1 MISTVVIDDEPK
13 NVKILKSMLTE
24 FCPQVQLMGEA
35 TNGQAGKKLILEKRP
50 QLVFLDIE
58 MPYGN
63 GFDLLNELMPIDFEV
78 IFITAFDKYLLQALK
93 YSALDFLLK
102 PVNIEELKN
111 AVRNAETHIQKN
123 SINQQLQ
130 LLLDNIRKQEIGMK
144 KIAVPTLDGF
154 DFIHFSDIVR
164 CESFGPYTKIYL
176 SDSRE
181 IIASKP
187 LKDYEGVLPDEFFI
201 RIHNSNIINL
211 NHIKKYSKGRGGFVE
226 LDDGSILEVAARRKE
241 ELLKRFAF
249 K

>member
-1 MISTVVIDDEPK
+1 VIRTVVIDDEPK
-13 NVKILKSMLTE
+13 NIKILKNMLQE
-24 FCPQVQLMGEA
+24 FCPGVLLTGEA
-35 TNGQAGKKLILEKRP
+35 TNGQAGKKLILEKKP

-111 AVRNAETHIQKN
+111 AVRNAEAHIQKN

-130 LLLDNIRKQEIGMK
+130 VLLDNFKKQEASLK

-154 DFIHFSDIVR
+154 DFIHVSDIVR
-164 CESFGPYTKIYL
+164 CESQGPYTKIYL
-176 SDSRE
+176 SNTYPVIS
-181 IIASKP
+181 SKP
-187 LKDYEGVLPDEFFI
+187 LKDYESLLPEELFF

-211 NHIKKYSKGRGGFVE
+211 NHIKKYNRGRGGFVE
-226 LDDGSILEVAARRKE
+226 LDDGSVLEVAARRKE
-241 ELLKRFAF
+241 ELFKRFGF
-249 K
+249 R